1 MSGSNTLC
9 REQLQDT
16 STGEYRTETETVG
29 SMSTYQE
36 AVTDHKDAPEQVS
49 WEEFVQKKK
58 FEIGPDAAQ
67 TISTFFEP
75 LQQGIVLLFR
85 LNFTV
90 NKCLYILRVSLHS
103 HNIMLVQVKKT
114 TKITLLTNSPSSWR
128 C

>member
-16 STGEYRTETETVG
+16 STDQTETETVG
-29 SMSTYQE
+29 SMSTYQK

-49 WEEFVQKKK
+49 WKEFVQKKK

-75 LQQGIVLLFR
+75 LQQGIVLPFR

-103 HNIMLVQVKKT
+103 HNIMLVQVKKQQ
-114 TKITLLTNSPSSWR
+114 KLH